1 MVNNMMD
8 KEVREAINAGEKALY
23 SLREAQ
29 NNLQSARNWGI
40 FDMFGG
46 GFITDIIKHSKL
58 GNASTYMENA
68 KYDLQ
73 VFQRELR
80 DVYINLDMRIDVG
93 GFLCFADFFFDG
105 IVADYLVQSR
115 IGEERRQVESAIR
128 QVENILVELRR
139 Y

>member
-46 GFITDIIKHSKL
+46 GFITDMIKHSKL
-58 GNASTYMENA
+58 GNASIYMENA

-93 GFLCFADFFFDG
+93 GFLSFADFFFDG

-115 IGEERRQVESAIR
+115 IGEARRQVESAIR

>member
-93 GFLCFADFFFDG
+93 GFLSFADFFFDG

-115 IGEERRQVESAIR
+115 IGEARRQVESAIR

>member
-1 MVNNMMD
+1 MDNNMMN
-8 KEVREAINAGEKALY
+8 KEVREAINAGERALY

-29 NNLQSARNWGI
+29 NNLQSAKNWGI

-46 GFITDIIKHSKL
+46 GFLADVMKHSKMN
-58 GNASTYMENA
+58 NASTYMENA

-80 DVYINLDMRIDVG
+80 DVYINLDMKVDVS
-93 GFLCFADFFFDG
+93 GFLSFADFFFDG

-115 IGEERRQVESAIR
+115 IEEARRQVDSAIY
-128 QVENILVELRR
+128 QVENILADLRK

>member
-46 GFITDIIKHSKL
+46 GFITDMIKHSKL

-93 GFLCFADFFFDG
+93 GFLSFADFFFDG

-115 IGEERRQVESAIR
+115 IGEARRQVESAIR